1 MNNAFVKWM
10 KDWRKHFEIKRGIN
24 SEYVYEKLCSLT
36 DHQGNTN

>member
-36 DHQGNTN
+36 DHQGITN